1 MEVAPSP
8 DEDEIQRQI
17 SSEHERAALEDTVK
31 KNHGA
36 AFTRPKFMGKLDVPE
51 HAVEDDEEEDEDAEG
66 EEDVEM
72 REVGVG
78 NGYDGVGGVDALPRR
93 DSEYVADDNGSGEDE
108 DEDED
113 EDADADGDSDD
124 EMVDG

>member
-1 MEVAPSP
+1 
-8 DEDEIQRQI
+8 
-17 SSEHERAALEDTVK
+17 
-31 KNHGA
+31 
-36 AFTRPKFMGKLDVPE
+36 
-51 HAVEDDEEEDEDAEG
+51 
-66 EEDVEM
+66 VEM

-93 DSEYVADDNGSGEDE
+93 DSEYVGDENGSGE